1 MGKSKKF
8 VESDDEAPADS
19 ESDYEEE
26 DDEERIP
33 VRSQPMKVS
42 ARPRRAT
49 AAAAVQKLTQ
59 KLKDEEAED
68 EDDEEEFPDIPK
80 AVLTKC
86 VAHQIS
92 VTSLSTGYIY
102 RISMRNLGMGPKSYD
117 VFDQTQPVSLT
128 SWSVPLDRPHARPC
142 GQELASL
149 PCASPC
155 AGSRPR
161 RTRTRAPSWLSPR
174 PRSPPPCSRRC
185 SSTSGPSGP
194 PRPVAGEGL
203 GSACVLA
210 RPPGPREST
219 AEIP

>member
-42 ARPRRAT
+42 ARPRRAS

-86 VAHQIS
+86 VARQIS
-92 VTSLSTGYIY
+92 VTSLSTGYIS
-102 RISMRNLGMGPKSYD
+102 IESLCGILGWVPSPTM
-117 VFDQTQPVSLT
+117 SL
-128 SWSVPLDRPHARPC
+128 
-142 GQELASL
+142 
-149 PCASPC
+149 
-155 AGSRPR
+155 
-161 RTRTRAPSWLSPR
+161 
-174 PRSPPPCSRRC
+174 
-185 SSTSGPSGP
+185 
-194 PRPVAGEGL
+194 
-203 GSACVLA
+203 
-210 RPPGPREST
+210 
-219 AEIP
+219 I